1 MTREEHAKSAADSL
15 EFQCELPDPPEKV
28 WRALTEPKLLAAWLM
43 PNDIEP
49 EIGSRFA
56 LAGPAARID
65 CEILEAE
72 PGRLLR
78 YSWRERPRTRDAARP
93 EILDCPLDSP
103 MDSPMDSIVTFTLDR
118 TVSGGTH
125 LRIVHD
131 GFARAATP
139 AVAPRQVTM
148 TSGGCRLW
156 LGIRDTKPPIAANTP
171 RLLLRAA

>member
-1 MTREEHAKSAADSL
+1 MTREEHANSAADSL

-56 LAGPAARID
+56 FAGPDARID
-65 CEILEAE
+65 CKILDAE

-78 YSWRERPRTRDAARP
+78 YSWRELPTTRGAARP
-93 EILDCPLDSP
+93 EPLG
-103 MDSPMDSIVTFTLDR
+103 SPMDSIVTFTLDR

-139 AVAPRQVTM
+139 AIALPSVTM
-148 TSGGCRLW
+148 ASSGCRLS
-156 LGIRDTKPPIAANTP
+156 LGAHNPNLPVAANTP
-171 RLLLRAA
+171 RFLLRAA